1 MTLGENGDARAT
13 VGHTSVPP
21 PHAYASVDQEVRNV
35 PSLLW
40 TRVPTFGLVLRTE
53 SYLIRHPLLSWQALR
68 DHAHQP
74 LPRPLRALLGLLL
87 VVLILAMAHAV
98 SGSLDFA
105 AIIGWRSHSVE
116 AGVRAWTKTSDIVA
130 NETLRAAS
138 AAWHSLLAMT
148 IAALVTTIVHRPCRI
163 RRLPSDLCIALIV
176 GVPLYGGLVG
186 ATIFRDALLLHGVF
200 GFSTLSAIVWMQW
213 HFTYVYPVI
222 AAYTIERLVWRHSRP
237 RACVVAAESL
247 AIFYLAMT
255 VLYPG

>member
-1 MTLGENGDARAT
+1 MTLGENGNDGAVAERTGMPAS
-13 VGHTSVPP
+13 HT
-21 PHAYASVDQEVRNV
+21 YASVDQETRNV

-40 TRVPTFGLVLRTE
+40 TRVPTFRLILRTE
-53 SYLIRHPLLSWQALR
+53 LYLVRHPLLFWQALR
-68 DHAHQP
+68 DRAHQP

-116 AGVRAWTKTSDIVA
+116 AGVRAWTKTSNIVA
-130 NETLRAAS
+130 DETQRAAS
-138 AAWHSLLAMT
+138 AAWHFLLAMT
-148 IAALVTTIVHRPCRI
+148 IAALITTIVHRPNRI
-163 RRLPSDLCIALIV
+163 RCLPSDLCIALIV

-186 ATIFRDALLLHGVF
+186 ATILRDALLLRGVF

-213 HFTYVYPVI
+213 HFTYVYPVV

-237 RACVVAAESL
+237 RACVVAAESF
-247 AIFYLAMT
+247 AIFSLAMT
-255 VLYPG
+255 AVYPG